1 MLNSTEGSSSRKKST
16 EKKNNSEMVIA
27 YFSEMIR
34 NKKVPQKKECE
45 AFIHEKSSS
54 LKWRQVKDIVNAKV
68 QGLKRKDKKS
78 S

>member
-1 MLNSTEGSSSRKKST
+1 
-16 EKKNNSEMVIA
+16 MVIA